1 MTDKMNSKVSILWT
15 NADPS
20 AAYHMV
26 FMYAGNSMR
35 NRWWDDVTVI
45 IWGPA
50 QKLTAEDE
58 GIQEHIRELQKLGV
72 KFSACLT
79 CAVELDV
86 REQLERLG
94 IEVIRW
100 GSRLTD
106 MIKAGEHIIYV

>member
-1 MTDKMNSKVSILWT
+1 MNKDSVHIIWT

-35 NRWWDDVTVI
+35 NHWWDDMTVVL
-45 IWGPA
+45 WGPTQTLA
-50 QKLTAEDE
+50 ANDE
-58 GIQEHIRELQKLGV
+58 GIKEHIRELQELGV

-79 CAVELDV
+79 CAIELDV
-86 REQLERLG
+86 KDELEAMG
-94 IEVIRW
+94 VEVIRW
-100 GSRLTD
+100 GRKLTD